1 MERERMKLFGR
12 LYLDKEKDIII
23 DLMQEEERLF
33 YTLRTPNH
41 GTGNLIRNLAGVC
54 DLSLS
59 NDANGFMII
68 ENEIPCYFDGEGR
81 LVYVLRLGDTKVANI
96 YPDGRIEQKAMIP
109 SIAKTLMSQ
118 TKDYRLDIR
127 KTLVKTY
134 IRRECK
140 FRTDLHTHM
149 NANLHPDVLIAL
161 GIRHQI
167 RYPLYYIKKL
177 NLVCTDEQKEKLE
190 KRRAVSKEQLQ
201 DSSLKGKYLTRRID
215 DNTFIN
221 FADLILNN
229 PENALENI
237 AKIRCSLAVMK
248 DGQAVFTNLEKV
260 YLYRYVF
267 TKGVAAEDPFDW
279 EKMPPVA
286 EPDIAQILDQMKRD
300 MEDPVYGK
308 NTLFQNK
315 LLWVARGYQKYGVNY
330 AEISDTTLVKKD
342 GASQMLAQVH
352 AVMPQIIRET
362 GVTLRFL
369 AGIRRI
375 PLTIVRDQVTPGDY
389 FRENL
394 QVLGA
399 IASDPYVAGSDIIG
413 EEINDIREIAPVIEE
428 IVRIAS
434 FHPGFTVRI
443 HAGEN
448 DSLRDNLANSVQ
460 CVKDALKPGQPMPHL
475 RIGHGLYAANL
486 KSASGKAM
494 LQELV
499 ACGAVLEFQIT
510 SNVRLNNLSTMDRH
524 PLRQY
529 LEYGV
534 RCVQGTDGGALYGTD
549 SVDEQL
555 ALERMLNLSFE
566 EMCRMRACEEKVRQ
580 DALVSFE
587 KKKLDFWKEIGG
599 DAIRDAD
606 SFRDADAIRDAGAF
620 CNAEAI
626 RAFYEMK
633 IQEELK
639 KPGPNLPGADKMDS
653 GEAFAAQIKKVPV
666 GKIPIVIAGGSFN
679 SDRHKTVLRKDD
691 AKLIDLLLEQL
702 DPDQVWFAVGH
713 RVCAYERYLMEQTAG
728 REQNTGREQT
738 AGRFEVFAYVPSM
751 VGEKERKNLCKQEVG
766 IRVAIESEAMGVY
779 KSIAYEIFKRGPSV
793 LITFDGNSAGVNLI
807 QEAKNAKY
815 PCKIYADRHS
825 RVLKAKSDSLEGYV
839 KLFDEREVREVAQ
852 EICAWVAGI
861 YGDEN
866 A

>member
-1 MERERMKLFGR
+1 MELFGR

-54 DLSLS
+54 DLSLT
-59 NDANGFMII
+59 NDPNGFMII

-177 NLVCTDEQKEKLE
+177 NLVCTAEQEEKLE
-190 KRRAVSKEQLQ
+190 KRREISKELFQ

-267 TKGVAAEDPFDW
+267 TKGTAAEDLFDW
-279 EKMPPVA
+279 ENMPPVA
-286 EPDIAQILDQMKRD
+286 EPDIAHILDQMKRD

-308 NTLFQNK
+308 NSLFQNK
-315 LLWVARGYQKYGVNY
+315 LLWVARGYQKYGVSY

-352 AVMPQIIRET
+352 AVMPQIIEET

-434 FHPGFTVRI
+434 LHPGFTVRI

-499 ACGAVLEFQIT
+499 SCGAVLEFQIT

-580 DALVSFE
+580 DAMVAFE
-587 KKKLDFWKEIGG
+587 KKKLDLWKTIGA
-599 DAIRDAD
+599 DA
-606 SFRDADAIRDAGAF
+606 FRDADAIR
-620 CNAEAI
+620 
-626 RAFYEMK
+626 AFYEKK
-633 IQEELK
+633 IEEELEQ
-639 KPGPNLPGADKMDS
+639 PGPNLPGAEKMGS
-653 GEAFAAQIKKVPV
+653 EEVFAEQIKKIPV

-691 AKLIDLLLEQL
+691 AKLIDLLLEKL
-702 DPDQVWFAVGH
+702 DPEQVWFAVGH
-713 RVCAYERYLMEQTAG
+713 RVCAYERYLMEQN
-728 REQNTGREQT
+728 ED
-738 AGRFEVFAYVPSM
+738 RFEVFAYVPSM
-751 VGEKERKNLCKQEVG
+751 VGEKEQKNLCKQKVDV
-766 IRVAIESEAMGVY
+766 RVAIESEAMGVY

-839 KLFDEREVREVAQ
+839 TLFDEHEVQKVAK
-852 EICAWVAGI
+852 EITSWVAGI
-861 YGDEN
+861 IGQGNER
-866 A
+866 

>member
-1 MERERMKLFGR
+1 MNLFGR
-12 LYLDKEKDIII
+12 LYLDKEKDIIV
-23 DLMQEEERLF
+23 DLSREGERLF

-41 GTGNLIRNLAGVC
+41 GTGNLIRNLAALC
-54 DLSLS
+54 KLDLSDDGKGLL
-59 NDANGFMII
+59 II
-68 ENEIPCYFDGEGR
+68 EGEVPCYFDGEGR
-81 LVYVLRLGDTKVANI
+81 MVYVLRLGDTKVANI
-96 YPDGRIEQKAMIP
+96 FPDGTIEQKAMIP

-149 NANLHPDVLIAL
+149 NANLHPDILIAL

-177 NLVCTDEQKEKLE
+177 GLVCTKEQEEKLAA
-190 KRRAVSKEQLQ
+190 RRKLAEEALK
-201 DSSLKGKYLTRRID
+201 DSELTGKYLTRRID

-221 FADLILNN
+221 FAELILKN
-229 PENALENI
+229 PAHAEANI
-237 AKIRCSLAVMK
+237 AKIRRSLAVMK

-267 TKGVAAEDPFDW
+267 TKGLAAEDPFDW
-279 EKMPPVA
+279 EEAPDVP
-286 EPDIAQILDQMKRD
+286 EPDVAQILRQMKTDR
-300 MEDPVYGK
+300 ENPAYAG
-308 NTLFQNK
+308 NTMFQDK
-315 LLWVARGYQKYGVNY
+315 LLWIARSYQKNGVLY
-330 AEISDTTLVKKD
+330 AEISDTTLVKKE
-342 GASQMLAQVH
+342 GAADMLAQVH
-352 AVMPQIIRET
+352 AVMPAIREET

-375 PLTIVRDQVTPGDY
+375 PLTIVRDQVAQGDY

-394 QVLGA
+394 QVLRA
-399 IASDPYVAGSDIIG
+399 VASDPYVAGSDIIG
-413 EEINDIREIAPVIEE
+413 EEINDIREIAPVIAQ

-434 FHPGFTVRI
+434 EYPGFTIRI

-448 DSLRDNLANSVQ
+448 DCLRDNLANSIR
-460 CVKDALKPGQPMPHL
+460 CVKDALAPGQEMPKV

-486 KSASGKAM
+486 KSANGKAL

-499 ACGAVLEFQIT
+499 DCGAVLEFQIT
-510 SNVRLNNLSTMDRH
+510 SNVRLNNLSSMERH

-529 LEYGV
+529 LVSGV

-566 EMCRMRACEEKVRQ
+566 EMCRMRECEEEVRLSAMNDFAEKQ
-580 DALVSFE
+580 AALME
-587 KKKLDFWKEIGG
+587 KTGSAVTENPEKICLWYKEKMKEVLEKDGPELTGVQKTDSGIAFAGQ
-599 DAIRDAD
+599 IRD
-606 SFRDADAIRDAGAF
+606 I
-620 CNAEAI
+620 
-626 RAFYEMK
+626 
-633 IQEELK
+633 
-639 KPGPNLPGADKMDS
+639 
-653 GEAFAAQIKKVPV
+653 PV

-679 SDRHKTVLRKDD
+679 SDRHTTVLRKKD
-691 AKLIDLLLEQL
+691 AVLIDLLLEQL
-702 DPDQVWFAVGH
+702 DPQKVWFATGH
-713 RVCAYERYLMEQTAG
+713 RCRGYERYLLEK
-728 REQNTGREQT
+728 N
-738 AGRFEVFAYVPSM
+738 AGRFQIFSYVPAM
-751 VGEKERKNLCKQEVG
+751 VGEREQKNLSRQDVG
-766 IRVAIESEAMGVY
+766 IRIAIEPEAMGVY

-815 PCKIYADRHS
+815 PCRIYADRHS
-825 RVLKAKSDSLEGYV
+825 RVLKAKADSLEGYV
-839 KLFDEREVREVAQ
+839 RLFDETDIQAVAD
-852 EICAWVAGI
+852 EILLFLLQH
-861 YGDEN
+861 N
-866 A
+866 S

>member
-1 MERERMKLFGR
+1 MGIFGR
-12 LYLDKEKDIII
+12 LYLDKEKDIIV
-23 DLMQEEERLF
+23 DLVKEEERLF
-33 YTLRTPNH
+33 YILRTPNH
-41 GTGNLIRNLAGVC
+41 GTGNLIRNLAKLC
-54 DLSLS
+54 ELPLS
-59 NDANGFMII
+59 DDETGFMII
-68 ENEIPCYFDGEGR
+68 KEEIPCYFDGAGR
-81 LVYVLRLGDTKVANI
+81 IVYVLRMGDTKVANI
-96 YPDGRIEQKAMIP
+96 YPDGTIEQKAMIP

-177 NLVCTDEQKEKLE
+177 KLE
-190 KRRAVSKEQLQ
+190 CTGKQEELLKQRRKVAQEQFK
-201 DSSLKGKYLTRRID
+201 DSALKGKYLTRRID

-229 PENALENI
+229 PEHAAENI
-237 AKIRCSLAVMK
+237 AKIRSSLAVMK

-267 TKGVAAEDPFDW
+267 TKGTAAEDLFAWDADLNVP
-279 EKMPPVA
+279 
-286 EPDIAQILDQMKRD
+286 EPDIVRILEQMKQD
-300 MEDPVYGK
+300 MQDPVYGQ

-315 LLWVARGYQKYGVNY
+315 LLWVARGYQNHGVTY

-342 GASQMLAQVH
+342 GAAGMLAQVH
-352 AVMPQIIRET
+352 AVMPQIEKET

-394 QVLGA
+394 QVLRA

-413 EEINDIREIAPVIEE
+413 EEINDIREIAPVLNE
-428 IVRIAS
+428 IVRIAAQ
-434 FHPGFTVRI
+434 HPGFTIRI

-448 DSLRDNLANSVQ
+448 DCLRDNLANSIQ
-460 CVKDALKPGQPMPHL
+460 CVKEALAPGQGFPHV

-486 KSASGKAM
+486 KSASGKA
-494 LQELV
+494 LLKEL
-499 ACGAVLEFQIT
+499 AECGAVLEFQIT
-510 SNVRLNNLSTMDRH
+510 SNVRLNNLSGMEHH

-529 LEYGV
+529 LKSGV

-566 EMCRMRACEEKVRQ
+566 ELCRMRACEEEVRL
-580 DALVSFE
+580 DGMADFA
-587 KKKLDFWKEIGG
+587 KKQAAFLSECGKDSISDPQK
-599 DAIRDAD
+599 IR
-606 SFRDADAIRDAGAF
+606 SW
-620 CNAEAI
+620 
-626 RAFYEMK
+626 YEEK
-633 IQEELK
+633 IQKELEQ
-639 KPGPNLPGADKMDS
+639 PGPELPGAQKVDS
-653 GEAFAAQIKKVPV
+653 GKAFADRIEELPV
-666 GKIPIVIAGGSFN
+666 GQIPVVIAGGSFN
-679 SDRHKTVLRKDD
+679 SDRHTTVLRKKD
-691 AKLIDLLLEQL
+691 AELIDLLLEML
-702 DPDQVWFAVGH
+702 DPRKVWFAVGH
-713 RVCAYERYLMEQTAG
+713 RCRAYENYLLKKNQ
-728 REQNTGREQT
+728 
-738 AGRFEVFAYVPSM
+738 GRFRIFSYVPAM
-751 VGEKERKNLCKQEVG
+751 VGDREKKNLDRQDVG
-766 IRVAIESEAMGVY
+766 IRIAIEPEAMGVY

-815 PCKIYADRHS
+815 PCRIYADRHS

-839 KLFDEREVREVAQ
+839 RLFDEKDIQDVARD
-852 EICAWVAGI
+852 ISAWIEALTKSK
-861 YGDEN
+861 
-866 A
+866 